1 MNLQSFIVVI
11 LNLFGGN
18 KAFQVFSVRRE
29 YSPSTVSLNNDA
41 SNIVIGGGD
50 ADQCIQ
56 LGLELEKKGLAR
68 AAFASFHEAATLYQC
83 FLDNYDEN
91 DSSNEFGHVTGFT
104 NPDDC
109 STMLSYSCVRLAHL
123 NNDALGDSNAA
134 TRLYREAANIDLHPS
149 SISFDGIGTSIEAS
163 GGDLNLSIEAY
174 REALRLFPNNNEI
187 RFHLGVALERL
198 GELDEAN
205 RIMEKLR
212 NTEMVHAC
220 LVDSWGYVRWH
231 TRSETNLNLHRGTN
245 AMLQVALNAAMNLIN
260 ENNGIVCEFGVGS
273 GRSLRIIQEM
283 LPLNIP
289 IYGFDT
295 FLGLPKPW
303 NNEPIGACSTGGV
316 MPNIAS
322 NVKLYKGLFLDTIP
336 TLKNNSPLAF
346 ANIDCDLYTSTYDI
360 LDGMH
365 NRVVPGTVIIFD
377 EYICHPTWRHDEF
390 RAWRECCKK
399 FGWQYKYLGFSLS
412 TKQAIVQVT

>member
-1 MNLQSFIVVI
+1 MFHNNSFIVVI
-11 LNLFGGN
+11 LNLFRGN

-212 NTEMVHAC
+212 NTEMIHAEFEST
-220 LVDSWGYVRWH
+220 SWNKY
-231 TRSETNLNLHRGTN
+231 N
-245 AMLQVALNAAMNLIN
+245 AVL
-260 ENNGIVCEFGVGS
+260 S
-273 GRSLRIIQEM
+273 
-283 LPLNIP
+283 
-289 IYGFDT
+289 
-295 FLGLPKPW
+295 
-303 NNEPIGACSTGGV
+303 
-316 MPNIAS
+316 
-322 NVKLYKGLFLDTIP
+322 
-336 TLKNNSPLAF
+336 
-346 ANIDCDLYTSTYDI
+346 
-360 LDGMH
+360 
-365 NRVVPGTVIIFD
+365 
-377 EYICHPTWRHDEF
+377 
-390 RAWRECCKK
+390 
-399 FGWQYKYLGFSLS
+399 SLS
-412 TKQAIVQVT
+412 DAAG